1 MPKEDNKDLSLKL
14 RFRRI
19 LFSQGYW
26 CPIEVE
32 LSQYESYGKT
42 VKRFSLTDLDVLGI
56 RYDHLFTRLVVVAD
70 CKSGKNISDIS
81 RLFWIKGVSE
91 YFGADQS
98 YYIHNIV
105 GEHARGIAPKL
116 GLRILDETALLT
128 LENDLRITEHH
139 FPWND
144 LAIHQSI
151 SNLWGIDLPDG
162 SKPDQQQLTFK
173 KVYSYLSYSYWYINQ
188 HRNLLSCIEHF
199 RELAP
204 LLDVNNPR
212 HILLSYIGLERF
224 VHSLLEAIAYVFSQ
238 GSRNIPSDARKYIYG
253 GNLEL
258 KEKEQ
263 FFNLLRSLTRSNEH
277 LDPAYLPEITEL
289 IGRMIHN
296 PDGASDVLRHVSAVY
311 LWCVQLK
318 NESLVPLD
326 GNKENTAALV
336 LARDAANT
344 FCKASGLPHALF
356 ERLSKL

>member
-1 MPKEDNKDLSLKL
+1 MAREANKDLSLKL
-14 RFRRI
+14 RFRKI

-26 CPIEVE
+26 CPVEVE

-42 VKRFSLTDLDVLGI
+42 ARRFSLTDLDVLGI
-56 RYDHLFTRLVVVAD
+56 RYDYLFTRLVVVGD
-70 CKSGKNISDIS
+70 CKSGRNVSDIS

-98 YYIHNIV
+98 YYIHDLV

-116 GLRILDETALLT
+116 GLRILDENALAT
-128 LENDLRITEHH
+128 LENDLRIAEHH

-144 LAIHQSI
+144 LTIYQSMCD
-151 SNLWGIDLPDG
+151 LWGIEVPAG
-162 SKPDQQQLTFK
+162 SKPDEQQLAFK

-199 RELAP
+199 RELAS
-204 LLDVNNPR
+204 LLDANNPR
-212 HILLSYIGLERF
+212 HILLAYTGLERF
-224 VHSLLEAIAYVFSQ
+224 VHSLLESITYVFSQ

-263 FFNLLRSLTRSNEH
+263 FFKLLRSLTKSTES
-277 LDPAYLPEITEL
+277 LDPAYLPDVIEL

-296 PDGASDVLRHVSAVY
+296 PNGASDVLRHIGAAY

-318 NESLVPLD
+318 HDDLVPLD
-326 GNKENTAALV
+326 GGTENTAALV

-344 FCKASGLPHALF
+344 FCKASGIPHALF
-356 ERLSKL
+356 ERLSTL